1 LQAAE
6 KKLRSVENVLKYL
19 NILYEPVPHEIMDL
33 QKRLSSQN
41 TELEKQ
47 KVTGAHSQEELEKQV
62 VTLYGRLCLFNRPE
76 AHSKRREE
84 ARAA

>member
-1 LQAAE
+1 MTVEELQPLLQESE

-19 NILYEPVPHEIMDL
+19 NILYEPVPHEIMNL

-47 KVTGAHSQEELEKQV
+47 NDAGAHRQEELEKQV
-62 VTLYGRLCLFNRPE
+62 VTLYGRICLFN
-76 AHSKRREE
+76 
-84 ARAA
+84 